1 MTDFD
6 MDKLAADANEFAK
19 HGKRLLEA
27 KTVEELRDAIAPL
40 IDRLFQAQ
48 TTIMAGQVATAD
60 YFEDRHRKVV
70 RAFTQATMLIAC
82 LLAESSDGKTKEV
95 WTAMVQSL
103 TQLFRKV
110 LKVECS
116 PVKLQMSKE
125 EEEAYIKMTPEEQ
138 LEFAAWKS
146 KDRN

>member
-1 MTDFD
+1 
-6 MDKLAADANEFAK
+6 
-19 HGKRLLEA
+19 
-27 KTVEELRDAIAPL
+27 
-40 IDRLFQAQ
+40 
-48 TTIMAGQVATAD
+48 MAGQIATAD
-60 YFEDRHRKVV
+60 YFEDKHRKVV

-82 LLAESSDGKTKEV
+82 LLAESSDGKTEEV

-138 LEFAAWKS
+138 REFARLKS